1 MSPDFSWQ
9 LPSSPIATL
18 GTVTLLIGFLVAA
31 YAAAA
36 GIAGQRQRRPGL
48 VASALYASW
57 AWTALMTF
65 ASCLIVYAFL
75 SHDFRIKY
83 VAHYS
88 DSSMP
93 LFYLLTA
100 YWGGLD
106 GSLLFWVWVLS
117 IFSAAALWV
126 NRTRQKEM
134 IGYVVATISLVAMF
148 FIALLLYS
156 KNPFTTFL
164 TGAPAEGRGLN
175 PLLQNYWM
183 VIHPP
188 SLYVG
193 YVGMTIPFAFCM
205 GALASGRLDDGWL
218 HAVRVWV
225 IIPWFFLSFGLIL
238 GCLWAYE
245 ELGWGGYW
253 AWDPVENAGLIPWFT
268 ATAFLHSVVIQE
280 RRGMLKTWNVV
291 LIIVTFFLTIFGT
304 FMTRSGIVQSVHA
317 FGQDNELALLF
328 LLFMTAV
335 LVFSIGLLIYRL
347 PALRAAN
354 EFESF
359 LSREF
364 AFLLNNVALFICAF
378 FVLFATMFPTLSEYI
393 LGQRITV
400 GPPFFNR
407 FMVPIGLMLLL
418 LTGIGPLLA
427 WRVTTSSRLVREFLF
442 PIAAMVVTM
451 GALAVFVP
459 AARLKTAILTP
470 DLLLPMPLIAFGLV
484 AFTVATITQEFWK
497 GASVRRRE
505 TGSDPFTALIGV
517 VVTKRRKYGG
527 YVVHFGIAMMFFGFI
542 GKAYQ
547 QEKSVTLDTA
557 GKTFELGGYQF
568 LYEDLQVGGNA
579 NRDTFIAKVSV
590 SRDGDH
596 VGDLYPGRFAYKHG
610 NKEVTTEVDM
620 TRGMGE
626 DVYLVINGFDPDT
639 KQANFTAYV
648 NPLTNFIWLGFGFFA
663 LGTAICLLPA
673 SLLTVFAPRRRPG
686 TAALTTILVLLGCA
700 IGLAA
705 ISRPRTPDFGPG
717 AVLVVRK

>member
-1 MSPDFSWQ
+1 MESVFSAAGSPV
-9 LPSSPIATL
+9 ATL
-18 GTVTLLIGFLVAA
+18 GTVTLMVAFVVIA
-31 YAAAA
+31 YAGAA
-36 GIAGQRQRRPGL
+36 GIIGQRTRRPGL
-48 VASALYASW
+48 VQSSLWATW
-57 AWTALMTF
+57 AWTALMCF
-65 ASCLIVYAFL
+65 ATALIIYAFL

-88 DSSMP
+88 DSTMP

-106 GSLLFWVWVLS
+106 GSLMFWVWVLS
-117 IFSAAALWV
+117 MFTAVALYV
-126 NRTRQKEM
+126 NRVRHRDM
-134 IGYVVATISLVAMF
+134 IGYVIGTIAAVALF
-148 FIALLLYS
+148 FLALLLYS
-156 KNPFTTFL
+156 KNPFQTFL
-164 TGAPAEGRGLN
+164 TGSPLEGRGLN

-218 HAVRVWV
+218 QSVRVWV

-280 RRGMLKTWNVV
+280 RRGMLKVWNVV
-291 LIIVTFFLTIFGT
+291 LVIVTFFLTIFGT

-335 LVFSIGLLIYRL
+335 LVFSLGLLIYRL

-364 AFLLNNVALFICAF
+364 AFLLNNVALFVCAF

-407 FMVPIGLMLLL
+407 FMVPIGLCLLF
-418 LTGIGPLLA
+418 LTGVGPLLA
-427 WRVTTSSRLVREFLF
+427 WRVTTARKLVHEFLF
-442 PIAAMVVTM
+442 PIAAMVLTM
-451 GALAVFVP
+451 GVLAVLVP
-459 AARLKTAILTP
+459 ATRLKTAILTP
-470 DLLLPMPLIAFGLV
+470 DLLLPMPLVGFGLI

-497 GASVRRRE
+497 GARVRRRE
-505 TGSDPFTALIGV
+505 TGSDPFTALIGI

-527 YVVHFGIAMMFFGFI
+527 YVVHFGLAMMFFGFI

-547 QEKSVTLDTA
+547 QEKSVTMEGA
-557 GKTFELGGYQF
+557 GKKFGLGGYTF
-568 LYEDLQVGGNA
+568 FYEDLQVGGNE
-579 NRDTFIAKVSV
+579 NRDTFIAKIRVT
-590 SRDGDH
+590 RGDDV

-620 TRGMGE
+620 IRSMGE
-626 DVYLVINGFDPDT
+626 DIYLVINGFDPDT
-639 KQANFTAYV
+639 KQANFTVYL

-663 LGTAICLLPA
+663 LGTAICLLPQ
-673 SLLTVFAPRRRPG
+673 SLLSVFAPRRRPG
-686 TAALTTILVLLGCA
+686 AAAAATLLVLLGCGL
-700 IGLAA
+700 GLAA
-705 ISRPRTPDFGPG
+705 LSRPRAPDFGPG
-717 AVLVVRK
+717 AVIVVRR